1 LWLLA
6 LRASL
11 SIGSSMNLDIVI
23 LAAGK
28 GTRMNSN
35 LPKVLHRIGGDSM
48 LGHVLSAAS
57 QLQAAK
63 THIVVGYGADEIR
76 ENFAD
81 RADLQW
87 AMQEQQLGTGHAVMQ
102 AMPGVDVSD
111 SDKKILVLYGDVPLI
126 NFDTLSKLVQQS
138 ETNTLSI
145 LTLVTDRPTGLGRI
159 VRDDGGKI
167 LAIVEEKDASEEQKQ
182 IKEINT
188 GIMVISAP
196 KLNFWLDALCNDN
209 AQGEYYLTDVVAMAA
224 ADADCALAAM
234 VINDENEVQGV
245 NDKAQLATLERHY
258 QMNKADQ
265 LLEAGVLLRDP
276 SRIDIRGE
284 LTTGSDVEI
293 DINALFEG
301 KVTLGNGVK
310 VGANVCIKDS
320 TIADNAHI
328 LPGSI
333 IEGADIGERASVGP
347 YARIRPGTVLK
358 QDTKIGNFVE
368 TKNAII
374 GKGSKAS
381 HLAYIGDAEL
391 GENVN
396 IGAGTIFCNY
406 DGVSKHKTL
415 IGNNVFIGSNS
426 VLVAPVKLADNAFV
440 AAGSSVNSDV
450 PADTLAV
457 GRAKQ
462 RNISGW
468 KRPTKK

>member
-1 LWLLA
+1 
-6 LRASL
+6 
-11 SIGSSMNLDIVI
+11 MNLDIVI

-426 VLVAPVKLADNAFV
+426 VLVAPVRLADNAFV

>member
-1 LWLLA
+1 
-6 LRASL
+6 
-11 SIGSSMNLDIVI
+11 MNLDIVI

-368 TKNAII
+368 TKNAIV

>member
-1 LWLLA
+1 
-6 LRASL
+6 
-11 SIGSSMNLDIVI
+11 MNLDIVI

-63 THIVVGYGADEIR
+63 THIVVGYGADAIR
-76 ENFAD
+76 EDFTD
-81 RADLQW
+81 RDDLQW
-87 AMQEQQLGTGHAVMQ
+87 ALQEQQLGTGHAVMQ

-111 SDKKILVLYGDVPLI
+111 SDKKVLVLYGDVPLT
-126 NFDTLSKLVQQS
+126 NFDTLSKLVQRS
-138 ETNTLSI
+138 ENNTLSI

-159 VRDDGGKI
+159 VRDDTGKI

-188 GIMVISAP
+188 GIMVIPAA
-196 KLNFWLDALCNDN
+196 KLNSWLNALGNDN

-224 ADADCALAAM
+224 ADADCALTAM
-234 VINDENEVQGV
+234 VIDDENEVQGV

-301 KVTLGNGVK
+301 KVALGNGVK
-310 VGANVCIKDS
+310 IGANVCIKDS
-320 TIADNAHI
+320 TIADNANI

-406 DGVSKHKTL
+406 DGVNKHKTL

-426 VLVAPVKLADNAFV
+426 VLVAPVKLADNTFV

>member
-1 LWLLA
+1 
-6 LRASL
+6 
-11 SIGSSMNLDIVI
+11 MNLDIVI

-234 VINDENEVQGV
+234 VVNDENEVQGV
-245 NDKAQLATLERHY
+245 NDKAQLAMLERHY

-406 DGVSKHKTL
+406 DGVSKHKTF

>member
-1 LWLLA
+1 
-6 LRASL
+6 
-11 SIGSSMNLDIVI
+11 MNLDIVI

-63 THIVVGYGADEIR
+63 THIVVGFGADEIR

-234 VINDENEVQGV
+234 VVNDENEVQGV
-245 NDKAQLATLERHY
+245 NDKAQLAMLERHY

-265 LLEAGVLLRDP
+265 LLEAGVLLRDL

>member
-1 LWLLA
+1 
-6 LRASL
+6 
-11 SIGSSMNLDIVI
+11 MNLDIVI

>member
-1 LWLLA
+1 
-6 LRASL
+6 
-11 SIGSSMNLDIVI
+11 MNLDIVI

-111 SDKKILVLYGDVPLI
+111 SDKKIQVLYGDVPLI

>member
-1 LWLLA
+1 
-6 LRASL
+6 
-11 SIGSSMNLDIVI
+11 MNLDIVI

-76 ENFAD
+76 ENFVD

>member
-1 LWLLA
+1 
-6 LRASL
+6 
-11 SIGSSMNLDIVI
+11 MNLDIVI

-87 AMQEQQLGTGHAVMQ
+87 AMQEQQLGTGHAVKQ